1 MIFTLKF
8 CFDLYANLIFSVLY
22 GPNKILRTTAL
33 LFNSKF
39 FQSFEGSSGK
49 FISYQSNWL
58 IKDLIFDIL
67 WGIFSMFSWFNAT
80 LKAYG
85 KQLLS
90 LFFGF
95 TIAFLFLSHSR
106 ESIYYSRS
114 LQTEC
119 GFIWYSKKKD
129 NCYANWCPIEL
140 NQVSEIDVLPWLT
153 VDRIFYV
160 FALRSCFQ
168 FQCHNVSSSSTWVSI
183 GIQQKLGFSGFE
195 FEDHGCQTGKPL

>member
-22 GPNKILRTTAL
+22 GTNKILRAIAL
-33 LFNSKF
+33 LFNSKIL
-39 FQSFEGSSGK
+39 QSFEGSSGK
-49 FISYQSNWL
+49 FISFQSSWL

-67 WGIFSMFSWFNAT
+67 WGIFSMFSWFNVT
-80 LKAYG
+80 PKAYG

-95 TIAFLFLSHSR
+95 TIAFIFLSHSR

-114 LQTEC
+114 LQKEC

-129 NCYANWCPIEL
+129 NYYGNWCPIEL
-140 NQVSEIDVLPWLT
+140 NQVSEIDFLPWLT

-160 FALRSCFQ
+160 FALRSFFK
-168 FQCHNVSSSSTWVSI
+168 FQCHNISSSSIWI
-183 GIQQKLGFSGFE
+183 GIQEKLAFSGFE
-195 FEDHGCQTGKPL
+195 FENHGCQTGKPL